1 MTFHTDDIPA
11 INILG
16 NLSKTNWQL
25 WEDILQ
31 NGTQYEVQ
39 ELESVQNTLKRLVE
53 SENST
58 QSNHEQIK
66 NVLLQVDDLL

>member
-66 NVLLQVDDLL
+66 NLLLQVDDLL